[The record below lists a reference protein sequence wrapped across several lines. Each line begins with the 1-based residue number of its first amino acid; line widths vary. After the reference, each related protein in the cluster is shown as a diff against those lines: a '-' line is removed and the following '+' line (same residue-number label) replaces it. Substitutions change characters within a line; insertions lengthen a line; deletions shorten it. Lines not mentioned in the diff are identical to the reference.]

1 MLRSVNMFIK
11 RIWMNELLSIWLEF
25 NSEISPRLYNFIN
38 TGDFPGIVYKL
49 IEDLKTITRG
59 ILSWEYQIIQFA

>member
-1 MLRSVNMFIK
+1 
-11 RIWMNELLSIWLEF
+11 MNELLSIWLEF

-59 ILSWEYQIIQFA
+59 ILS